1 MASGPKP
8 AGLGVG
14 STGPT
19 WQPPSS
25 RFVLVSSGVFH
36 VLLVPLSN
44 PFAQV
49 VMLWLD
55 SLCIQPCFPCLISA
69 K

>member
-1 MASGPKP
+1 MASGPRL
-8 AGLGVG
+8 ASLGVG
-14 STGPT
+14 PASPT

-25 RFVLVSSGVFH
+25 CFILVSSGVFH
-36 VLLVPLSN
+36 ILLVLLFD
-44 PFAQV
+44 PFGQV

-55 SLCIQPCFPCLISA
+55 SLHIQPCFPCLILA

>member
-1 MASGPKP
+1 MASGPR
-8 AGLGVG
+8 LV
-14 STGPT
+14 GPT

-25 RFVLVSSGVFH
+25 RFDLVSSGVFH
-36 VLLVPLSN
+36 VLLVPLSD
-44 PFAQV
+44 PFTQV

-55 SLCIQPCFPCLISA
+55 SLRIQPCFPCLIPE